1 MKGGPLSRESFNI
14 YLFSVLSHFTKD
26 DLREEGGEEES
37 VLPWSVHSFGPSWN
51 LWHTR
56 EQKRKPTPL
65 LEVYP
70 LVKIRKYCVAKDYF
84 FL

>member
-51 LWHTR
+51 L
-56 EQKRKPTPL
+56 
-65 LEVYP
+65 
-70 LVKIRKYCVAKDYF
+70 
-84 FL
+84 